1 MYRQWP
7 SAGNYIFKMPRA
19 YSTDLRWRAV
29 WLHTDRGNTVSE
41 ISEQLCMSKRS
52 VYRYIRSFEQT
63 GDVKPRSHRHGPP
76 KLIGQ
81 LEQLVLLRIIT
92 SNPGIYLSEI
102 QSKLIAKFGVHI
114 HKSTICRSLK
124 YMDCTRQVMRRIALQ
139 RSDVKRA
146 RFMAQVSAYD
156 PSMLIWIDETGC
168 DQRNTLRKRGYSIR
182 GITPEDHRLL
192 VRGVRYSAVPV
203 MSLDG
208 IHDLCIFEG
217 NVNGVRFEKFVRS
230 CLLPVLQP
238 FNWVNKHSV
247 VILDNASI
255 HHVDQVVDLIEN
267 TGARLLF
274 LPPYSPDLN
283 PLEEVFSKVKGRG

>member
-1 MYRQWP
+1 
-7 SAGNYIFKMPRA
+7 
-19 YSTDLRWRAV
+19 
-29 WLHTDRGNTVSE
+29 
-41 ISEQLCMSKRS
+41 
-52 VYRYIRSFEQT
+52 
-63 GDVKPRSHRHGPP
+63 
-76 KLIGQ
+76 
-81 LEQLVLLRIIT
+81 
-92 SNPGIYLSEI
+92 
-102 QSKLIAKFGVHI
+102 
-114 HKSTICRSLK
+114 
-124 YMDCTRQVMRRIALQ
+124 MRRIALQ
-139 RSDVKRA
+139 RSDVKGA

-283 PLEEVFSKVKGRG
+283 PLEEVFSKVKGIMKKDCSVFQSCTFPRVLLAMAFSMVTIKDCKSYVTHSGYLHSN